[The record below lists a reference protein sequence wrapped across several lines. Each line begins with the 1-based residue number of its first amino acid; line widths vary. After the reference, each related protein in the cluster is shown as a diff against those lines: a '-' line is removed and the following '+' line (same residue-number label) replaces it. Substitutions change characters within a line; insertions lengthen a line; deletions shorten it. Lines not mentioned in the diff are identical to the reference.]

1 MRVYISGGITDVED
15 YKKKFAD
22 AEQALYLEGHQPFN
36 PTKLDFPNLDYEEY
50 MRLDFCLLDMCDAIY
65 MLKGWENSRG
75 ANREFGYALA
85 SRKVIMNEVTIVA

>member
-1 MRVYISGGITDVED
+1 MRVYISGGITGVED

-75 ANREFGYALA
+75 ANREYGYASA
-85 SRKVIMNEVTIVA
+85 KDKIIMTE

>member
-36 PTKLDFPNLDYEEY
+36 PTKLDL
-50 MRLDFCLLDMCDAIY
+50 
-65 MLKGWENSRG
+65 
-75 ANREFGYALA
+75 
-85 SRKVIMNEVTIVA
+85 

>member
-1 MRVYISGGITDVED
+1 MRVYISGGISGVED

-22 AEQALYLEGHQPFN
+22 AEQALYLEGYQPFN

-50 MRLDFCLLDMCDAIY
+50 MKLDFFLLDMCDAIY

-75 ANREFGYALA
+75 ANREYGYASA
-85 SRKVIMNEVTIVA
+85 KDKIIMTE